1 MIKTEE
7 KQVIVELNN
16 GEKVRGTLINVD
28 KINLKMIL
36 NNVKQEIDGKEVTKD
51 KLEINKSDIKEIKL
65 VHFEMKSEEKHNI
78 NAIPEN
84 KIPQNKE
91 NTQKAYDKNESF
103 FDNLTSMTHPEA
115 RNESKNYN
123 QKNKDT
129 FNLNEQDKKDKGNNK
144 YYNNNNHRGRG
155 GYNKYYNNRG
165 GYNNYKNNRGRYNN
179 NNYNYGNNRGKY
191 NNNKGYN
198 NNYYGNFRGRGK
210 RGKGYNNNN
219 YYGNYQKKN
228 YNNQGNNNSNNSK
241 NQNYEPEEGI
251 KQGIEKSIYD
261 IEK

>member
-16 GEKVRGTLINVD
+16 GQKVCGTLIKVD

-36 NNVKQEIDGKEVTKD
+36 ENVKKEIDGKEETFD
-51 KLEINKSDIKEIKL
+51 KLEINKSDIKELKL
-65 VHFEMKSEEKHNI
+65 VHFEMKPEEKQNI

-91 NTQKAYDKNESF
+91 NMQKAYDKNESF
-103 FDNLTSMTHPEA
+103 FDKLTSMTHPEA

-129 FNLNEQDKKDKGNNK
+129 FNLSEEDKNNNKGNK
-144 YYNNNNHRGRG
+144 KYYYNNNNRGRG
-155 GYNKYYNNRG
+155 GYK
-165 GYNNYKNNRGRYNN
+165 NYH
-179 NNYNYGNNRGKY
+179 NNRGKY
-191 NNNKGYN
+191 NNNYNNNNINNNRSGYN
-198 NNYYGNFRGRGK
+198 NFKGRGK

-219 YYGNYQKKN
+219 YYYNNYQKKN
-228 YNNQGNNNSNNSK
+228 SYYNHQGNNNSK
-241 NQNYEPEEGI
+241 LKPYEPEGGI
-251 KQGIEKSIYD
+251 KPGEEKSIYD
-261 IEK
+261 I

>member
-84 KIPQNKE
+84 KIPLNKE

-155 GYNKYYNNRG
+155 GFKNYY
-165 GYNNYKNNRGRYNN
+165 
-179 NNYNYGNNRGKY
+179 NNRGKY

-219 YYGNYQKKN
+219 YYVNYQKKN

>member
-16 GEKVRGTLINVD
+16 GQKVYGTLIKVD

-36 NNVKQEIDGKEVTKD
+36 ENVKQEIDGKEETFD
-51 KLEINKSDIKEIKL
+51 KLEINKSDIKELKL
-65 VHFEMKSEEKHNI
+65 VHFEMKPEEKQNI

-91 NTQKAYDKNESF
+91 NMQKAYDKNESF
-103 FDNLTSMTHPEA
+103 FDKLTSMTHPEA

-129 FNLNEQDKKDKGNNK
+129 FNLSEEDKNNNKGNK
-144 YYNNNNHRGRG
+144 KYYYNNNNRGRG
-155 GYNKYYNNRG
+155 GYK
-165 GYNNYKNNRGRYNN
+165 NYH
-179 NNYNYGNNRGKY
+179 NNRGKY
-191 NNNKGYN
+191 NNNYNNNNINNNRSGYN
-198 NNYYGNFRGRGK
+198 NFKGRGK

-241 NQNYEPEEGI
+241 NQNYEHEGGI

>member
-16 GEKVRGTLINVD
+16 GQKVCGTLIKVD

-36 NNVKQEIDGKEVTKD
+36 ENVKKEIDGKEETFD
-51 KLEINKSDIKEIKL
+51 KLEINKSDIKELKL
-65 VHFEMKSEEKHNI
+65 VHFEMKPEEKQNI

-91 NTQKAYDKNESF
+91 NMQKAYDKNESF
-103 FDNLTSMTHPEA
+103 FDKLTSMTHPEA

-129 FNLNEQDKKDKGNNK
+129 FNLSEEDKNNNKGNKKD
-144 YYNNNNHRGRG
+144 YYNNNNRGRG
-155 GYNKYYNNRG
+155 GYKNYHNNRG
-165 GYNNYKNNRGRYNN
+165 SNRGRYNN
-179 NNYNYGNNRGKY
+179 NY
-191 NNNKGYN
+191 NNNNINNRSGYN
-198 NNYYGNFRGRGK
+198 NFKGRGK

-219 YYGNYQKKN
+219 YYYNNYQKKN
-228 YNNQGNNNSNNSK
+228 SYYNHQGNNNSK
-241 NQNYEPEEGI
+241 LKPYEPEGGI
-251 KQGIEKSIYD
+251 KPGEEKSIYD
-261 IEK
+261 I

>member
-129 FNLNEQDKKDKGNNK
+129 FNLNEQDKNDKGNNK

-155 GYNKYYNNRG
+155 GYKNYY
-165 GYNNYKNNRGRYNN
+165 
-179 NNYNYGNNRGKY
+179 NNRGKY

-219 YYGNYQKKN
+219 YYVNYQKKN

>member
-144 YYNNNNHRGRG
+144 YYNNNNHRERVVP
-155 GYNKYYNNRG
+155 K
-165 GYNNYKNNRGRYNN
+165 
-179 NNYNYGNNRGKY
+179 NYNNNRGKH

-219 YYGNYQKKN
+219 YYVNYQKKN
-228 YNNQGNNNSNNSK
+228 YNNQGK
-241 NQNYEPEEGI
+241 NQNYEPEEVI
-251 KQGIEKSIYD
+251 KQGIEKRIYD
-261 IEK
+261 IKK